1 MTYSELCAGV
11 YAPPKA
17 GKPWRLEDLLPGTP
31 VRYFSFARRATAA
44 ALRAAGVGYGAA
56 VLVPEFICR
65 DFLSAVHDA
74 GAHPVFYPVDRA
86 LNPAADPA
94 QWPKAKAVVAVNFFG
109 FPQDLAPFKAYC
121 AKNQAL
127 LIEDNAHGLFSKDAE
142 ERWLGSRGDCGIF
155 SLRKTLPIHNGAAL
169 SLNAKDRP
177 WKLEAQS
184 AFHDPNG
191 LRPAFRGGIRK
202 LARVGGARA
211 SFGALQTLRLAR
223 RLRTGHR
230 LPPGDPASEK
240 NLPYPDLPC
249 KALSA
254 PITAAGPETEILR
267 RRELYNLLAAELTG
281 AGFELVFP
289 TLPEGTTP
297 FGLAVRVP
305 ALGLSKATKLL
316 AARGLEPMSWPD
328 LPGAV
333 APNAPAHYKDIQLV
347 HFLW

>member
-1 MTYSELCAGV
+1 
-11 YAPPKA
+11 
-17 GKPWRLEDLLPGTP
+17 LLPGTP

-44 ALRAAGVGYGAA
+44 ALRSAGIGYGAA

-74 GAHPVFYPVDRA
+74 GAHCVFYPVDRK
-86 LNPAADPA
+86 LEPATEPA
-94 QWPKAKAVVAVNFFG
+94 SWPKAKAVVAVNYFG

-121 AKNQAL
+121 AKNEAL
-127 LIEDNAHGLFSKDAE
+127 LIEDNAHGLFSKDSDG
-142 ERWLGSRGDCGIF
+142 RWLGSRGDCGVF
-155 SLRKTLPIHNGAAL
+155 SLRKTLPIVNGAAL
-169 SLNAKDRP
+169 ALNAKDRP

-184 AFHDPNG
+184 DFHDPNG
-191 LRPAFRGGIRK
+191 LRSAFRGGIRK
-202 LARVGGARA
+202 LARFGGARSA
-211 SFGALQTLRLAR
+211 YGVLEGLRFAR

-240 NLPYPDLPC
+240 ALPYPDLPT
-249 KALSA
+249 KALA
-254 PITAAGPETEILR
+254 KPITAAGPESEIAR
-267 RRELYNLLAAELTG
+267 RRELYQLLAAELTG

-289 TLPEGTTP
+289 SLPEGAAP

-305 ALGLSKATKLL
+305 ELELARAKKLL

-333 APNAPAHYKDIQLV
+333 APKAPAHYRDIQLV